1 MKSFEFY
8 NPVKI
13 VFGEGRTS
21 EIGAV
26 TAPFARKVMLLYG
39 KNSIKRN
46 GIFDRV
52 VKSLE
57 DAGVSWVENG
67 GVKSNPVLGFVRK
80 GIELFRKEDLD
91 GIVAVGGG
99 SVIDTAKAI
108 AAGVNYNGDVWDFFL
123 NKAKAENTPPIT
135 VVLTL
140 AATGSEMN
148 NGGVITNEVTLQ
160 KFNLHGE
167 TLFPKVSILDPVNTY
182 SVPLNYSMYGAIDAI
197 IHLLETYFNGRADYT
212 PIQDSLVE
220 GLVKSIMTAA
230 KGILGKHDDY
240 NSRAVMM
247 WAASL
252 ALNGLTP
259 AGAGAAGFP
268 MHMIEHALSAIYDI
282 PHGAGLSI
290 VAPAWMR
297 YASGKSNVKFAR
309 FAKEIFGID
318 NPDSETAA
326 LEGIKAL
333 EDWFR
338 SIYAPVRLSEV
349 NIPAV
354 DIPKIAENARGLARK
369 WGMKG
374 EYKRE
379 LIENILKMAI

>member
-135 VVLTL
+135 VVLT
-140 AATGSEMN
+140 
-148 NGGVITNEVTLQ
+148 
-160 KFNLHGE
+160 
-167 TLFPKVSILDPVNTY
+167 
-182 SVPLNYSMYGAIDAI
+182 
-197 IHLLETYFNGRADYT
+197 
-212 PIQDSLVE
+212 
-220 GLVKSIMTAA
+220 
-230 KGILGKHDDY
+230 
-240 NSRAVMM
+240 
-247 WAASL
+247 
-252 ALNGLTP
+252 
-259 AGAGAAGFP
+259 
-268 MHMIEHALSAIYDI
+268 
-282 PHGAGLSI
+282 
-290 VAPAWMR
+290 
-297 YASGKSNVKFAR
+297 
-309 FAKEIFGID
+309 
-318 NPDSETAA
+318 
-326 LEGIKAL
+326 
-333 EDWFR
+333 
-338 SIYAPVRLSEV
+338 
-349 NIPAV
+349 
-354 DIPKIAENARGLARK
+354 
-369 WGMKG
+369 
-374 EYKRE
+374 
-379 LIENILKMAI
+379 